1 MAAKIKKGDTV
12 IVLTGKDKGK
22 KGQVIN
28 VNPTEGKV
36 IVSGVN
42 VVKRHTKPTQDNPD
56 GGIRTFEA
64 AIAVS
69 NVSAIDPST
78 NKPTRVGF
86 KTLKDGKKVRVATK
100 SGEVLDV

>member
-12 IVLTGKDKGK
+12 VIIAGKDKGK
-22 KGQVIN
+22 KGQVTR
-28 VNPTEGKV
+28 VAPAEGKV
-36 IVSGVN
+36 IVTGVN

-69 NVSAIDPST
+69 NVAMIDPSSD
-78 NKPTRVGF
+78 KPTRVGF